1 MWGRVW
7 SLTCV
12 QLGPSLFWQGAAL
25 RYSFER
31 CRPATFKRAP
41 SNGRITRTCI
51 RTNLKLS
58 EQDHKASELDEA
70 E

>member
-12 QLGPSLFWQGAAL
+12 QLGPSLFWQG
-25 RYSFER
+25 R
-31 CRPATFKRAP
+31 CATV
-41 SNGRITRTCI
+41 SNAVDPPLSRGRRRMGELLELVLEPIS
-51 RTNLKLS
+51 KLS